1 MRKALSRQQVTQS
14 PAAVQRRVRKTAA
27 TAGFQ
32 SVNTYSEQQATRNS
46 SVSLSLNSGSAAI
59 AQRKQVESL
68 QQSSQS
74 VAQLEKARSIQ
85 LKSTKQILQEKADI
99 SQRVEEEELMQGKF
113 DTAQLMEKEDLLQGK
128 FDTAQLVEEEDLL
141 QGKFDTA
148 QLVEEDLLQGKF
160 DTAQLMEEEDLLQ
173 GKFDTAQLMEEE
185 DLLQGKFDTAQLVEE
200 EDSLQGKFEP
210 TQLKEGAKKND
221 TGLPNN
227 LKAGI
232 EHLSGASLDGVKVHY
247 NSAKPGQ
254 LQAHAYAQGKN
265 IHLASGQE
273 KHLPHEAWHVVQ
285 QAQGRVKP
293 TMSKGGAQIN
303 DDQSLETE
311 ADVQGAK
318 AMQFKPE
325 KRQQK
330 FLS

>member
-1 MRKALSRQQVTQS
+1 MRKALSRQQVSQS
-14 PAAVQRRVRKTAA
+14 PAAVQRGVRKSAA

-32 SVNTYSEQQATRNS
+32 PVNTDSGQQAAKAS
-46 SVSLSLNSGSAAI
+46 SVSLSLNSGSGAI
-59 AQRKQVESL
+59 AQRKQIESL

-74 VAQLEKARSIQ
+74 ATQLEKARSIQ
-85 LKSTKQILQEKADI
+85 LKATKQILQEKADI
-99 SQRVEEEELMQGKF
+99 PQRVEEEE
-113 DTAQLMEKEDLLQGK
+113 LLQGK
-128 FDTAQLVEEEDLL
+128 FDTAQLAEEEELL

-148 QLVEEDLLQGKF
+148 QLAEEEESLQGKF
-160 DTAQLMEEEDLLQ
+160 DTAQLAKEEE
-173 GKFDTAQLMEEE
+173 
-185 DLLQGKFDTAQLVEE
+185 
-200 EDSLQGKFEP
+200 SLQGKSEP
-210 TQLKEGAKKND
+210 LQLKEGAKKND

-232 EHLSGASLDGVKVHY
+232 EGLSGTSLDGVKVHY
-247 NSAKPGQ
+247 NSAKPAK

-265 IHLASGQE
+265 IHVASGQE

-285 QAQGRVKP
+285 QAQGRVRP

-325 KRQQK
+325 KGQQK
-330 FLS
+330 FRARFNPTI

>member
-1 MRKALSRQQVTQS
+1 MRKALSRQQVSQS
-14 PAAVQRRVRKTAA
+14 PAAVQRGVRKSAA

-32 SVNTYSEQQATRNS
+32 SVNTDSGQQAAKAS
-46 SVSLSLNSGSAAI
+46 SVSLSLNSGSGAI
-59 AQRKQVESL
+59 AQRKQIESL

-74 VAQLEKARSIQ
+74 ATQLEKARSIQ
-85 LKSTKQILQEKADI
+85 LKATKQILQEKADI
-99 SQRVEEEELMQGKF
+99 PQRVEEEE
-113 DTAQLMEKEDLLQGK
+113 LLQGK
-128 FDTAQLVEEEDLL
+128 FDTAQLAEEEESL

-148 QLVEEDLLQGKF
+148 QLAK
-160 DTAQLMEEEDLLQ
+160 EEE
-173 GKFDTAQLMEEE
+173 
-185 DLLQGKFDTAQLVEE
+185 
-200 EDSLQGKFEP
+200 SLQGKFEP
-210 TQLKEGAKKND
+210 LQLKEGAKKND

-232 EHLSGASLDGVKVHY
+232 EGLSGTSLDGVKVHY
-247 NSAKPGQ
+247 NSAKPAK

-265 IHLASGQE
+265 IHVASGQE

-285 QAQGRVKP
+285 QAQGRVRP

-325 KRQQK
+325 KGQQK
-330 FLS
+330 FRARFNPTI

>member
-74 VAQLEKARSIQ
+74 EAQLEKARSIQ

-99 SQRVEEEELMQGKF
+99 SQRVEEEELM
-113 DTAQLMEKEDLLQGK
+113 
-128 FDTAQLVEEEDLL
+128 
-141 QGKFDTA
+141 
-148 QLVEEDLLQGKF
+148 
-160 DTAQLMEEEDLLQ
+160 Q

>member
-99 SQRVEEEELMQGKF
+99 SQRVEEEELM
-113 DTAQLMEKEDLLQGK
+113 
-128 FDTAQLVEEEDLL
+128 
-141 QGKFDTA
+141 
-148 QLVEEDLLQGKF
+148 
-160 DTAQLMEEEDLLQ
+160 
-173 GKFDTAQLMEEE
+173 
-185 DLLQGKFDTAQLVEE
+185 QGKFDTAQLVEE

>member
-1 MRKALSRQQVTQS
+1 
-14 PAAVQRRVRKTAA
+14 
-27 TAGFQ
+27 
-32 SVNTYSEQQATRNS
+32 
-46 SVSLSLNSGSAAI
+46 
-59 AQRKQVESL
+59 
-68 QQSSQS
+68 
-74 VAQLEKARSIQ
+74 
-85 LKSTKQILQEKADI
+85 
-99 SQRVEEEELMQGKF
+99 
-113 DTAQLMEKEDLLQGK
+113 
-128 FDTAQLVEEEDLL
+128 
-141 QGKFDTA
+141 
-148 QLVEEDLLQGKF
+148 
-160 DTAQLMEEEDLLQ
+160 MEEEDLLQ

>member
-1 MRKALSRQQVTQS
+1 MRKALSRQQVSQS
-14 PAAVQRRVRKTAA
+14 PAAVQRGVRKSAA

-32 SVNTYSEQQATRNS
+32 SVNTDSGQQAAKAS
-46 SVSLSLNSGSAAI
+46 SVSLSLNSGSGAI
-59 AQRKQVESL
+59 AQRKQIESL

-74 VAQLEKARSIQ
+74 ATQLEKARSIQ
-85 LKSTKQILQEKADI
+85 LKATKQILQEKADI
-99 SQRVEEEELMQGKF
+99 PQRVEEEE
-113 DTAQLMEKEDLLQGK
+113 LLQGK
-128 FDTAQLVEEEDLL
+128 FDTAQLAEEEELL

-148 QLVEEDLLQGKF
+148 QLAEEEESLQGKF
-160 DTAQLMEEEDLLQ
+160 DTAQLAKEEEL
-173 GKFDTAQLMEEE
+173 
-185 DLLQGKFDTAQLVEE
+185 
-200 EDSLQGKFEP
+200 LQGKFEP
-210 TQLKEGAKKND
+210 LQLKEGAKKND

-232 EHLSGASLDGVKVHY
+232 EGLSGTSLDGVKVHY
-247 NSAKPGQ
+247 NSAKPAK

-265 IHLASGQE
+265 IHVASGQE

-285 QAQGRVKP
+285 QAQGRVRP

-325 KRQQK
+325 KGQQK
-330 FLS
+330 FRARFNPTI

>member
-1 MRKALSRQQVTQS
+1 MRKALSRQQVSQS
-14 PAAVQRRVRKTAA
+14 PAAVQRGVRKSAA

-32 SVNTYSEQQATRNS
+32 PVNTDSGQQAAKAS
-46 SVSLSLNSGSAAI
+46 SVSLSLNSGSGAI
-59 AQRKQVESL
+59 AQRKQIESL

-74 VAQLEKARSIQ
+74 ATQLEKARSIQ
-85 LKSTKQILQEKADI
+85 LKATKQILQEKADI
-99 SQRVEEEELMQGKF
+99 PQRVEEEE
-113 DTAQLMEKEDLLQGK
+113 LLQGK
-128 FDTAQLVEEEDLL
+128 FDTAQLAEEEELL

-148 QLVEEDLLQGKF
+148 QLAEEEELLQGKF
-160 DTAQLMEEEDLLQ
+160 DTAQLAEEEESLQ
-173 GKFDTAQLMEEE
+173 GKFDTAQLAKEEE
-185 DLLQGKFDTAQLVEE
+185 
-200 EDSLQGKFEP
+200 SLQGKFEP
-210 TQLKEGAKKND
+210 LQLKEGAKKND

-232 EHLSGASLDGVKVHY
+232 EGLSGTSLDGVKVHY
-247 NSAKPGQ
+247 NSAKPAK

-265 IHLASGQE
+265 IHVASGQE

-285 QAQGRVKP
+285 QAQGRVRP

-325 KRQQK
+325 KGQQK
-330 FLS
+330 FRARFNPTI

>member
-1 MRKALSRQQVTQS
+1 MRKALSRQQVSQS
-14 PAAVQRRVRKTAA
+14 PAAVQRGVRKSAA

-32 SVNTYSEQQATRNS
+32 SVNTDSGQQAAKAS
-46 SVSLSLNSGSAAI
+46 SVSLSLNSGSGAI
-59 AQRKQVESL
+59 AQRKQIESL

-74 VAQLEKARSIQ
+74 ATQLEKARSIQ
-85 LKSTKQILQEKADI
+85 LKATKQILQEKADI
-99 SQRVEEEELMQGKF
+99 PQRVEEEE
-113 DTAQLMEKEDLLQGK
+113 LLQGK
-128 FDTAQLVEEEDLL
+128 FDTAQLAEEEESL

-148 QLVEEDLLQGKF
+148 QLAK
-160 DTAQLMEEEDLLQ
+160 EEEL
-173 GKFDTAQLMEEE
+173 
-185 DLLQGKFDTAQLVEE
+185 
-200 EDSLQGKFEP
+200 LQGKFEP
-210 TQLKEGAKKND
+210 LQLKEGAKKND

-232 EHLSGASLDGVKVHY
+232 EGLSGTSLDGVKVHY
-247 NSAKPGQ
+247 NSAKPAK

-265 IHLASGQE
+265 IHVASGQE

-285 QAQGRVKP
+285 QAQGRVRP

-325 KRQQK
+325 KGQQK
-330 FLS
+330 FRARFNPTI

>member
-1 MRKALSRQQVTQS
+1 MRKALSRQQVSQS
-14 PAAVQRRVRKTAA
+14 PAAVQRGVRKSAA

-32 SVNTYSEQQATRNS
+32 SVNTDSGQQAAKAS
-46 SVSLSLNSGSAAI
+46 SVSLSLNSGSGAI
-59 AQRKQVESL
+59 AQRKQIESL

-74 VAQLEKARSIQ
+74 ATQLEKARSIQ
-85 LKSTKQILQEKADI
+85 LKATKQILQEKADI
-99 SQRVEEEELMQGKF
+99 PQRVEEEE
-113 DTAQLMEKEDLLQGK
+113 LLQGK
-128 FDTAQLVEEEDLL
+128 FDTAQLAEEEEL
-141 QGKFDTA
+141 
-148 QLVEEDLLQGKF
+148 
-160 DTAQLMEEEDLLQ
+160 
-173 GKFDTAQLMEEE
+173 
-185 DLLQGKFDTAQLVEE
+185 
-200 EDSLQGKFEP
+200 LQGKFEP
-210 TQLKEGAKKND
+210 LQLKEGAKKND

-232 EHLSGASLDGVKVHY
+232 EGLSGTSLDGVKVHY
-247 NSAKPGQ
+247 NSAKPAK

-265 IHLASGQE
+265 IHVASGQE

-285 QAQGRVKP
+285 QAQGRVRP

-325 KRQQK
+325 KGQQK
-330 FLS
+330 FRARFNPTI

>member
-173 GKFDTAQLMEEE
+173 GKFDTAQL
-185 DLLQGKFDTAQLVEE
+185 VEE

>member
-32 SVNTYSEQQATRNS
+32 SVNTYSEQQATRDS

-113 DTAQLMEKEDLLQGK
+113 DTAQL
-128 FDTAQLVEEEDLL
+128 VEEEDLL

-185 DLLQGKFDTAQLVEE
+185 DL
-200 EDSLQGKFEP
+200 LQGKFEP

>member
-14 PAAVQRRVRKTAA
+14 PAAVQRGVRKSAA

-32 SVNTYSEQQATRNS
+32 SVNTVSGQQAAKAS

-59 AQRKQVESL
+59 AQRKQIESL

-74 VAQLEKARSIQ
+74 AAQLEKARSIQ
-85 LKSTKQILQEKADI
+85 FKPTKQILQEKADI
-99 SQRVEEEELMQGKF
+99 PQRVEEEKLMQGKFETAQLMEEEELLQGKF
-113 DTAQLMEKEDLLQGK
+113 DTAQLAEEEESLQGK

-141 QGKFDTA
+141 QGKF
-148 QLVEEDLLQGKF
+148 
-160 DTAQLMEEEDLLQ
+160 
-173 GKFDTAQLMEEE
+173 
-185 DLLQGKFDTAQLVEE
+185 
-200 EDSLQGKFEP
+200 EP
-210 TQLKEGAKKND
+210 IQLKEGAKKND

-232 EHLSGASLDGVKVHY
+232 EGLSGASLDGVKVHY
-247 NSAKPGQ
+247 NSAKPAK
-254 LQAHAYAQGKN
+254 LQAHAYAQGKD
-265 IHLASGQE
+265 IHVASGQE

-285 QAQGRVKP
+285 QVQGRVKP

-325 KRQQK
+325 KEQQK